1 MAKLLGDQDTRPTLS
16 PLMENH
22 NKMIKIRA
30 LSAAIYRAR
39 QGDSGSKNS
48 LLIQQLVEQR
58 RALRATMPPVRLVH
72 SAEPLK
78 FKLAAIA

>member
-1 MAKLLGDQDTRPTLS
+1 MATLLGKPEDKPQTLS

-22 NKMIKIRA
+22 NKMIKVRA

-39 QGDSGSKNS
+39 QNDPGYKNS

-58 RALRATMPPVRLVH
+58 RALRATMGPLRLVH
-72 SAEPLK
+72 SCD
-78 FKLAAIA
+78 